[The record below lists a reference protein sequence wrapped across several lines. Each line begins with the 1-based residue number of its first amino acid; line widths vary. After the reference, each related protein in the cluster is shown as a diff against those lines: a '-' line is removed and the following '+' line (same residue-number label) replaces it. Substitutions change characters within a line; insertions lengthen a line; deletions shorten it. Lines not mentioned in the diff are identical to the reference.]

1 MNKTEKKGFYAELYN
16 AQFLGMSIDDVEEE
30 KKSAIDK
37 HRKFVI
43 N

>member
-30 KKSAIDK
+30 KNRQSTNT
-37 HRKFVI
+37 VSL
-43 N
+43 